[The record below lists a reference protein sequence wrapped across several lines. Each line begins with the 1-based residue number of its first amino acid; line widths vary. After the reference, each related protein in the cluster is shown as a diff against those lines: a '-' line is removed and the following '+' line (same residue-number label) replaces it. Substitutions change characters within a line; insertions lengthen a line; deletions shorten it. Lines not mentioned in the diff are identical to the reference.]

1 MAEYAVPSAAV
12 GNTTVDTRSDWLT
25 VTERLAVAMPLAL
38 SATCAK
44 KLVVPATVGVPEI
57 TPVLDA
63 NDNPG
68 GKLPEL
74 MLHVYGA
81 VPLVAASVCVYA
93 VLVIALG
100 KLLGT
105 TLTTDAAFTVML

>member
-44 KLVVPATVGVPEI
+44 KLVVPAVVGVPEI
-57 TPVLDA
+57 TPVLAA
-63 NDNPG
+63 NVNPG
-68 GKLPEL
+68 GKMPEL

-81 VPLVAASVCVYA
+81 VPLVAARVAEYPA
-93 VLVIALG
+93 PVIAPG
-100 KLLGT
+100 KLLVT